1 MLIDLRVYEEKLAV
15 FIVHQIDEECGK
27 GETNYLLAF
36 KLRRFGAHAADEAEQ
51 LIKIASI
58 EDPSFRDIA
67 DAVFKIDFQGWTFE
81 NKFLEVLDLGDQTC
95 LCPLNVL
102 PFLEIE
108 APASFIR

>member
-15 FIVHQIDEECGK
+15 FIVHQIDEEGSK
-27 GETNYLLAF
+27 GEPNYLLAF
-36 KLRRFGAHAADEAEQ
+36 KLRRLSAHATDKAEQ

-58 EDPSFRDIA
+58 ENPSFRDIA